1 MKLRFR
7 EAIRLPKR
15 LLWGLVMEG
24 VETSQMIRVFARHG
38 SGKLRLI
45 PKHREPTPEE
55 IGAALEQLK
64 DIPRFLPFFMVV
76 VVPVPGVTE
85 SYTLVAVTLERWLG
99 RRIRLL
105 PSQFR
110 DIIRRDD
117 EAA

>member
-1 MKLRFR
+1 MKFR
-7 EAIRLPKR
+7 EVIRLPQR

-38 SGKLRLI
+38 SGKLRLRT
-45 PKHREPTPEE
+45 KNVPTEE
-55 IGAALEQLK
+55 ELKAAVEQLK
-64 DIPRFLPFFMVV
+64 DIPRFLPFFMIV

-99 RRIRLL
+99 QRIRLL

-110 DIIRRDD
+110 DIVRRDD
-117 EAA
+117 PS

>member
-1 MKLRFR
+1 MKFR
-7 EAIRLPKR
+7 EVIRLPQR

-38 SGKLRLI
+38 SVMLRI
-45 PKHREPTPEE
+45 RSEKGTPTPDELK
-55 IGAALEQLK
+55 AALEQLK

-85 SYTLVAVTLERWLG
+85 SYTVVAVTLERWLG
-99 RRIRLL
+99 HRIRLL

-110 DIIRRDD
+110 DIVRRDD
-117 EAA
+117 PL